1 MNTAA
6 TQHRTHPQ
14 PQRLALYAGGDL
26 PFWAGLRVARHVELC
41 PGCAKFVSALRQA
54 GKDLR
59 QQATNRTLT
68 GFEAIAD
75 WPGLE
80 AEMSGNISVGLA
92 AARCIRSKAKG
103 RRWLLGSLATAGFAG
118 LLAFSWSLHIPAEES
133 RALAAKLYRWVG
145 SDAPLAGSGAV
156 MRASPDG
163 IAVRTQGLT
172 LTMRHP
178 RSAVVSVAGNSAIEA
193 RYVDEETGQVTISS
207 VYAQ

>member
-1 MNTAA
+1 
-6 TQHRTHPQ
+6 
-14 PQRLALYAGGDL
+14 
-26 PFWAGLRVARHVELC
+26 
-41 PGCAKFVSALRQA
+41 
-54 GKDLR
+54 
-59 QQATNRTLT
+59 
-68 GFEAIAD
+68 
-75 WPGLE
+75 
-80 AEMSGNISVGLA
+80 
-92 AARCIRSKAKG
+92 
-103 RRWLLGSLATAGFAG
+103 